1 MLTRRFFQNWPAI
14 SQSDVLLREQYRAL
28 RKQIPLMYVLM
39 FINVV
44 FLAFSTSGDVPLTLS
59 LGVPALMSAAIIA
72 RTGVWLRRRTIV
84 APPVQIRSYLRG
96 TIFAAAALSIM
107 FGAWGLFL
115 FEANPLRSSAV
126 ALYIFVGTISCCY
139 CLMALPIAGRFVLL
153 FGAMPVTTR
162 LLLSHDWQLVGIGLN
177 FLLVAVVI
185 LRTMSTSYSGFTEV
199 VRSRSEMDAER
210 ERARDAEL
218 RAQELAYSDALTG
231 LPNRRA
237 LSERLDS
244 LSMLD
249 GSVPMLALLI
259 LDLDRFKAVNDVH
272 GHPAGDRLLQAV
284 AARLLDIIGDV
295 GTAYRLGGDEFAVT
309 MELPGRRS
317 DPAVELAQSIVE
329 RFAQPFVVDGLLHH
343 IGASVGVSL
352 APPGSVD
359 RETLMRQADIALYKS
374 KERGRS
380 QQLMFEDQMDI
391 DVTRRSMLE
400 RDLREDINT
409 PAFLPFYQPI
419 VDLASGEIAGFE
431 MLARWKRRDGKQIG
445 PNQFIPIAEEC
456 GLVGELMF
464 QLLEQA
470 CLDAASWYPH
480 VTLAINVSPVQLKDP
495 WFSEKVLAVL
505 ARTRF
510 PAQRMTLEITENALI
525 SEPANAKRLI
535 ESLKNQG
542 MLLALD
548 DFGTG
553 FSSIQHLRML
563 PFDKIKIDRSFVQ
576 GLKKDSEPYKMVLA
590 ITQLAASLDLS
601 IVAEGIET
609 ESSLEL
615 IRDLG
620 CAEAQG
626 FLLGRPMSAQAA
638 VEALKRDS
646 SIYRTPA
653 VGD

>member
-1 MLTRRFFQNWPAI
+1 M
-14 SQSDVLLREQYRAL
+14 LLREQYRAL

-44 FLAFSTSGDVPLTLS
+44 FLAFSTSGEVPLALS
-59 LGVPALMSAAIIA
+59 LGVPASMSAAIIV
-72 RTGVWLRRRTIV
+72 RGGVWLRRRTIV
-84 APPVQIRSYLRG
+84 ALPLQIRRYLRG
-96 TIFAAAALSIM
+96 TIIAAAVLSMM

-115 FEANPLRSSAV
+115 FEASPLRSSAV

-139 CLMALPIAGRFVLL
+139 CLMTLPIAGRFVLL
-153 FGAMPVTTR
+153 FGAMPVTVR
-162 LLLSHDWQLVGIGLN
+162 LLLSHDWQLVGIGVN

-185 LRTMSTSYSGFTEV
+185 LRTMSTSYLGFVEV

-244 LSMLD
+244 LSLLD
-249 GSVPMLALLI
+249 GPVSKLALLI

-272 GHPAGDRLLQAV
+272 GHFAGDRLLEAV

-295 GTAYRLGGDEFAVT
+295 GIAYRLGGDEFAVT
-309 MELPGRRS
+309 VELSGRGS
-317 DPAVELAQSIVE
+317 APAVELAQSIVE
-329 RFAQPFVVDGLLHH
+329 NLAQPFLVDGLLHY

-352 APPGSVD
+352 APRGSVD
-359 RETLMRQADIALYKS
+359 RETLMRQADIALYRS
-374 KERGRS
+374 KEKGRS
-380 QQLMFEDQMDI
+380 QHLLFEDQMDV
-391 DVTRRSMLE
+391 DVTLRSILE
-400 RDLREDINT
+400 RDLRKDIKT
-409 PAFLPFYQPI
+409 AAFSPFYQPI
-419 VDLASGEIAGFE
+419 VDLASGEIVGFE
-431 MLARWKRRDGKQIG
+431 MLARWTRRDGKQIG
-445 PNQFIPIAEEC
+445 PNQFIPVAEEC
-456 GLVGELMF
+456 GLIGELMF

-470 CLDAASWYPH
+470 CVDAASWYPH

-510 PAQRMTLEITENALI
+510 PPQRMTLEITENALI

-576 GLKKDSEPYKMVLA
+576 GLEKDSEQYKMVLA
-590 ITQLAASLDLS
+590 ITQLAASLGVG
-601 IVAEGIET
+601 IVAEGIEN
-609 ESSLEL
+609 ESSLNL
-615 IRDLG
+615 IRELG

-638 VEALKRDS
+638 TEALMRDS
-646 SIYRTPA
+646 SIGRAPA
-653 VGD
+653 VSD